1 MLDSCLSGQVYSLG
15 RAEYGRLGL
24 GEGAEEKS
32 EPTPVMGIELAKGVS
47 CGASVSYAVT
57 REGENQGNRDGK
69 SKTTESVCSL
79 FLLLLFSSEALKCNE
94 TLYFAL
100 NRSSFKFILQTHDPS
115 FPVCLDI
122 AAGDGEIAA
131 SLIQL

>member
-32 EPTPVMGIELAKGVS
+32 EPTPVMGIEPAKGVL

-57 REGENQGNRDGK
+57 REGENQGSRDGK

-79 FLLLLFSSEALKCNE
+79 FLLLFSSEALKCSE

-100 NRSSFKFILQTHDPS
+100 NLSSFKFILQTHGPS

-122 AAGDGEIAA
+122 AAGDSELAA
-131 SLIQL
+131 SLIQV